1 VVVLLQ
7 EGVFLTRWSDLWSAI
22 IRQVCVA
29 DNSLFLIIFMAI
41 FLSCLPTLL
50 PTCGCP
56 AKQASYEPQ
65 PAGGA
70 KKKSCSRLL
79 GKG

>member
-1 VVVLLQ
+1 MSIGFIIELFLHLDKYLNL
-7 EGVFLTRWSDLWSAI
+7 VFAQYNIAAYFL
-22 IRQVCVA
+22 
-29 DNSLFLIIFMAI
+29 LFLIIFMAI

-50 PTCGCP
+50 PTCGCS